1 MKLNLKTTRTLT
13 MSALF
18 ALALTA
24 CGQTNSMSPMQ
35 VRQPVRMQ
43 SQQVQ
48 TQAAQVN
55 QSRQLIVRFRH
66 EMSRAMANEFNAKYG
81 LHIIRFVPEIDAY
94 IVELDSEL
102 GLKADR
108 VISFLKQ
115 DPMVSHAEVNVVVQL
130 QPSPDLH
137 TMPIY

>member
-13 MSALF
+13 MGALF

-35 VRQPVRMQ
+35 VRQPVRME

-108 VISFLKQ
+108 VISYLKQ
-115 DPMVSHAEVNVVVQL
+115 DPMVTHAEVNVVVQL